1 MREMATRS
9 VRPESPGTDAR
20 KPADELAPPEVAGR
34 IIRPNGANAPGRT
47 GATPTPGEEQ
57 PAYEPANGAADAQN
71 GSDGRYRRLPTG
83 AHGLGREEVERDQRE
98 RLQSAMVELIAQRGY
113 QAVRILDLTKL
124 AHVSRPTFYNLY
136 KDKEELLLGAYEDIA
151 GRTAKAVIEAFD
163 IEGPVD
169 KRLQAA
175 MGRFAELAKAEPESM
190 SLFLLGA
197 FGAGGKA
204 LERRNRTLDAF
215 ERTIQ
220 ASRDGVASE
229 APADLT
235 VKVILGGIREVAA
248 ARLLEDRMDELPELT
263 AELTAWATSYP
274 PTMPEELKGVPV
286 PKRRVSDEGPAPASE
301 RARRAEGRLP
311 SGRHDLPREIVVKSQ
326 RERIVDATAAIV
338 AEKGLAGLTI
348 PEIASRAN
356 VSHETFYEMYPTK
369 KDAFL
374 GAQKVGMHQAF
385 TIAVSAYEAHKP
397 DWPRA
402 VAEGLCALI
411 VFLHSEPAHAHL
423 SIVDTF
429 AASPET
435 LDIRGEILSGF
446 AVYFRPGERPDTGI
460 EVPPIAAE
468 AVVGGLWQILHHYI
482 ESNCLD
488 GLLEAAPQ
496 MVYLML
502 TPFVGPEEAA
512 WVAQLPL
519 IAGVEL
525 PQSDGAASA

>member
-1 MREMATRS
+1 VTGGSLRAAGPSAPARS
-9 VRPESPGTDAR
+9 DAAPAIGEDRAPG
-20 KPADELAPPEVAGR
+20 LAGR
-34 IIRPNGANAPGRT
+34 DG
-47 GATPTPGEEQ
+47 
-57 PAYEPANGAADAQN
+57 AQN
-71 GSDGRYRRLPTG
+71 GADGSDARYRRLPTG

-98 RLQSAMVELIAQRGY
+98 RLQSAMVELIAERGY

-151 GRTAKAVIEAFD
+151 GRTAAAVVEAFGTD
-163 IEGPVD
+163 GPVD
-169 KRLQAA
+169 ERLQAA
-175 MGRFAELAKAEPESM
+175 MRAFTALAETEPDSM

-204 LERRNRTLDAF
+204 LERRNRALDAF

-220 ASRDGVASE
+220 SSRDGVASDS
-229 APADLT
+229 PADLT

-248 ARLLEDRMDELPELT
+248 ARLLENRIGELPGLT

-274 PTMPEELKGVPV
+274 PTMPKELQGVPI
-286 PKRRVSDEGPAPASE
+286 PRRSVSDEGPVPASE

-385 TIAVSAYEAHKP
+385 TIAVSAYESHKP

-402 VAEGLCALI
+402 IAEGLCALI

-435 LDIRGEILSGF
+435 LDIRAQILKGF
-446 AVYFRPGERPDTGI
+446 AVYLSPGERPPSADI
-460 EVPPIAAE
+460 DVPAIAAE
-468 AVVGGLWQILHHYI
+468 AAVGGIWQVLHHYI
-482 ESNCLD
+482 ESD
-488 GLLEAAPQ
+488 GLEELLDAAPQ
-496 MVYLML
+496 LVYLLL
-502 TPFVGPEEAA
+502 TPFVGPEQATE
-512 WVAQLPL
+512 
-519 IAGVEL
+519 IALRPIIVGGRL
-525 PQSDGAASA
+525 PQSNGEDSA

>member
-1 MREMATRS
+1 MATRS
-9 VRPESPGTDAR
+9 VKPKSRGTDAST
-20 KPADELAPPEVAGR
+20 PADDVAPRPR
-34 IIRPNGANAPGRT
+34 IVSGVPTSNGASAPSKT
-47 GATPTPGEEQ
+47 GAEF
-57 PAYEPANGAADAQN
+57 AAGGNDAHS

-98 RLQSAMVELIAQRGY
+98 RLQAAMVELIAERGY

-163 IEGPVD
+163 IDGPVD
-169 KRLQAA
+169 ARLQAA
-175 MGRFAELAKAEPESM
+175 MRTFAELAKAEPDSM

-248 ARLLEDRMDELPELT
+248 ARLLEDRMSELPELT

-274 PTMPEELKGVPV
+274 PTMPDALTGARVPQ
-286 PKRRVSDEGPAPASE
+286 RRVSDDGPVPASE

-385 TIAVSAYEAHKP
+385 TIAISAYDAHKP

-435 LDIRGEILSGF
+435 LDIRAEILKGF
-446 AVYFRPGERPDTGI
+446 AVYLSPGERPPSADI
-460 EVPPIAAE
+460 DVPAIAAE
-468 AVVGGLWQILHHYI
+468 AVVGGIWQVLHHYI

-496 MVYLML
+496 LVYLLL
-502 TPFVGPEEAA
+502 TPFIGAEEATKMA
-512 WVAQLPL
+512 LRPIIVGGPA
-519 IAGVEL
+519 

>member
-1 MREMATRS
+1 M
-9 VRPESPGTDAR
+9 PSPLRADGPPTADARAASTTDA
-20 KPADELAPPEVAGR
+20 AAPV
-34 IIRPNGANAPGRT
+34 T
-47 GATPTPGEEQ
+47 GAQ
-57 PAYEPANGAADAQN
+57 PPRVAAASEGDRS
-71 GSDGRYRRLPTG
+71 GTDGRYRRLPTG
-83 AHGLGREEVERDQRE
+83 AHGLAREEVARDQRE
-98 RLQSAMVELIAQRGY
+98 RLQSAMVELIAERGY

-124 AHVSRPTFYNLY
+124 AHVSRPTFYSLY

-151 GRTAKAVIEAFD
+151 GRTAKTVIDAFD
-163 IEGPVD
+163 TDGSVEA
-169 KRLQAA
+169 RLQVA
-175 MGRFAELAKAEPESM
+175 MRAFAKLATAEPDSM

-197 FGAGGKA
+197 FGAGAKA

-220 ASRDGVASE
+220 SSRDGSSRAI
-229 APADLT
+229 PADLT

-248 ARLLEDRMDELPELT
+248 ARLLENRISELPDLT
-263 AELTAWATSYP
+263 GELTAWATSYP
-274 PTMPEELKGVPV
+274 PSMPRELQGAPV
-286 PKRRVSDEGPAPASE
+286 PRRPEPGEGPPPASE

-311 SGRHDLPREIVVKSQ
+311 SGRHDLPRAVVVKSQ

-411 VFLHSEPAHAHL
+411 VYLHSEPAHAHL

-435 LDIRGEILSGF
+435 LEIRGEILRGF
-446 AVYFRPGERPDTGI
+446 AVYLSPGERPPTDI
-460 EVPPIAAE
+460 DVPAIAAE
-468 AVVGGLWQILHHYI
+468 AVVGGVWQILHHYI
-482 ESNCLD
+482 ESKCLD
-488 GLLEAAPQ
+488 ELLEAGPQ
-496 MVYLML
+496 MVYLLL
-502 TPFVGPEEAA
+502 TPFVGPEEARK
-512 WVAQLPL
+512 VALLPL
-519 IAGVEL
+519 IAGVRLGEYAL
-525 PQSDGAASA
+525 FEDGVAASSPQSDGDDSA